1 MTGGQSLEGRPLE
14 LINQALALD
23 PNNHK
28 ALWLAGTAA
37 YERADYRG
45 ALDYW
50 RRLYALV
57 PKDSEAARAMESNIA
72 EAEGLLGEVP
82 RAGAAP
88 SGPAARTAAA
98 VRGTVRLD
106 QALRARVQDTD
117 TVFVFAQAP
126 SGPRLPLAVMRAQ
139 VKDLPLQYALDDS
152 MAMDPSMNLSRFSE
166 VVVVARISKGDSA
179 APQSGDLQGRSTLV
193 RPSAAAAADVVI
205 SEVVP

>member
-14 LINQALALD
+14 LINQALELD

-37 YERADYRG
+37 YERADYRS

-50 RRLYALV
+50 TRLYALV
-57 PKDSEAARAMESNIA
+57 PKDSEAARAMEGNIA
-72 EAEGLLGEVP
+72 EAEGLLGMTP
-82 RAGAAP
+82 GQAAAP
-88 SGPAARTAAA
+88 SAPAARTSAA
-98 VRGTVRLD
+98 VKGTVRLD

-126 SGPRLPLAVMRAQ
+126 SGPRMPLAVLRAQ

-152 MAMDPSMNLSRFSE
+152 MAMDPSLNLSRFSE
-166 VVVVARISKGDSA
+166 VVVVARISKGGSA
-179 APQSGDLQGRSTLV
+179 APQSGDLQGRSTV
-193 RPSAAAAADVVI
+193 ARTSAAAAVDVLI